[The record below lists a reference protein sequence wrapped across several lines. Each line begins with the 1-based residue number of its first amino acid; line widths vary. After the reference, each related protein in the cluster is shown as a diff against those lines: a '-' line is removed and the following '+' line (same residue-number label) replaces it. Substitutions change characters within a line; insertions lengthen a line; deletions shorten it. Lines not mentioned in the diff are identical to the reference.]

1 MTQLSPAQ
9 HGIWLTERTRDTGGA
24 YHLAV
29 TLDLAGPLD
38 TEALDRA
45 CRAVTAHH
53 PALASRPGPD
63 GSVHRCEVPA
73 PRRADC
79 APGEL
84 DATLARERAAPF
96 DADAGPLCRFT
107 LFRTGPERHVLLVAA
122 HHLVLDGE
130 SKDRLVADLAA
141 AYRGEPLP
149 PAAEAPAGPPAP
161 EALAAARAYW
171 EERGYAPGA
180 PVLPGLV
187 PPADGG
193 LVAAP
198 GAEVPFRLDAGRC
211 AALAEA
217 ARKLGVTR
225 FELLLSAW
233 HALLVRYGDP
243 APSTAIELSLRT
255 PGAPVGVGLAVNELP
270 LRVGPVE
277 GRDPVRLPFEDWV
290 RVVRGEL
297 RALYPHRSVPLGQAV
312 RGLAPRTALTPLS
325 VSYRRRPAAP
335 APDFG
340 AVTAGVRWIGFPGA
354 VRNLLHLQLVD
365 GGDEIHGSAQFRT
378 APPFGH
384 ASGEGDGP
392 VVDMPGPQAPATD
405 GGGCLTAGTVR
416 RIVGHWT
423 RLLDAALADPTTL
436 LGELPLL
443 DGDELRAQLA
453 APAARPELAART
465 VPALLAARAE
475 ERPDAVAV
483 VADGAHVTYAE
494 LTRRVAHAAAAL
506 ARHGAGPGT
515 LVGIGLPRGLDQL
528 VAVLGTLAA
537 GAAHLPL
544 DPGYPAERL
553 AFVRED
559 SALALRVTHAPEGAG
574 DLTPADL
581 APVAGA
587 DVPSLPLPDPALPA
601 YVLYTSGS
609 TGLPKGV
616 EVPHSALANVLGSLA
631 EQLGSGPEDRWLGL
645 TSLSF
650 DISAV
655 ELLLPLT
662 TGGRVVLVPEGA
674 HRDGPALLDLIRR
687 EGVTHVQAT
696 PSGWRLLLDAG
707 LGGTVPVPTALT
719 GGEALSAPLA
729 ARLTAAATRLVNV
742 YGPTETT
749 IWSTLAEP
757 ALTAGGSVSLGSP
770 LANTRAYVLGPDA
783 RPVPYGVAGELY
795 LGGAGVA
802 HGYRGR
808 PGLTAT
814 RFLPDPYGPP
824 GSRMYRTG
832 DLVRR
837 GADGVLEFLG
847 RSDSQVKLRG
857 HRIELGEIEA
867 RLARHPAVA
876 EAAAVLHGPEADRRL
891 TAYVVPSGASPH
903 PDALRAFLAGSL
915 PAAVLPGAYVVL
927 DAFPLTPNGKLD
939 RAALPEPEAV
949 RPEPSAAPPADEAL
963 DPVGAAVLAIWRE
976 VLGLDDLT
984 PDEDLFDL
992 GGHSLTIT
1000 AIAARIHER
1009 LGAVVPLDVFFDTPT
1024 ARDVAAVVRTLREEQ
1039 P

>member
-24 YHLAV
+24 YHLAI

-38 TEALDRA
+38 SKALDLA

-63 GSVHRCEVPA
+63 GRVHPCDVPA

-79 APGEL
+79 APEEL
-84 DATLARERAAPF
+84 EAALARERAAPF
-96 DADAGPLCRFT
+96 DPDAGPLCRFT
-107 LFRTGPERHVLLVAA
+107 LLRTGPEHHVLLITA

-149 PAAEAPAGPPAP
+149 PATEAPAGPPAP

-171 EERGYAPGA
+171 EEKGYAPGP

-198 GAEVPFRLDAGRC
+198 GAEVPFLLDARRC

-225 FELLLSAW
+225 FELLLSTW

-270 LRVGPVE
+270 LGVDPVDD
-277 GRDPVRLPFEDWV
+277 RSAVRLPFEDWV
-290 RVVRGEL
+290 RAVRGEL
-297 RALYPHRSVPLGQAV
+297 RALYPHRAVPLGQAV
-312 RGLAPRTALTPLS
+312 RGLAPRTAITPLS
-325 VSYRRRPAAP
+325 VSYRRRPDAP

-340 AVTAGVRWIGFPGA
+340 AVTAGVRWIGFPGT

-365 GGDEIHGSAQFRT
+365 SGHEIQGSAQFRT
-378 APPFGH
+378 APPFAH
-384 ASGEGDGP
+384 TPGEDDGP
-392 VVDMPGPQAPATD
+392 AADVPAD
-405 GGGCLTAGTVR
+405 GDGCLTADIVR

-443 DGDELRAQLA
+443 DEDELRDQLA
-453 APAARPELAART
+453 APAPRPELAART

-483 VADGAHVTYAE
+483 VADGEHVTYAE
-494 LTRRVAHAAAAL
+494 LTHRVAHAAAAL

-528 VAVLGTLAA
+528 VSVLGTLAV

-544 DPGYPAERL
+544 DPAYPAERL

-559 SALALRVTHAPEGAG
+559 AALVLRVTRSPEGAG

-581 APVAGA
+581 APAIGA
-587 DVPSLPLPDPALPA
+587 AAPSLPLPDPALPS

-631 EQLGSGPEDRWLGL
+631 EHLGSRPEDRWLGL

-662 TGGRVVLVPEGA
+662 TGGRVVLAPEAA
-674 HRDGPALLDLIRR
+674 HRDGPALLGLIRR
-687 EGVTHVQAT
+687 EGITHVQAT

-707 LGGTVPVPTALT
+707 LDGAVPVPTALT
-719 GGEALSAPLA
+719 GGEALPAPLA
-729 ARLTAAATRLVNV
+729 ARLTAAATRVVNV

-757 ALTAGGSVSLGSP
+757 ALTAEGSVSLGSP
-770 LANTRAYVLGPDA
+770 LANTRVYVLDPDA

-837 GADGVLEFLG
+837 GTDGVLEFLG
-847 RSDSQVKLRG
+847 RSDSQVKVRG

-876 EAAAVLHGPEADRRL
+876 QAAAALHGPETDRRL
-891 TAYVVPSGASPH
+891 TAYVVPSGTAPH

-915 PAAVLPGAYVVL
+915 PAAVLPGTYVVL

-949 RPEPSAAPPADEAL
+949 RPEPTTAPSSDEAL

-976 VLGLDDLT
+976 VLELDDLA

-992 GGHSLTIT
+992 GGHSLIVT

-1024 ARDVAAVVRTLREEQ
+1024 ARDVAAVVRALREEQ